1 MVPIMADLLRTQA
14 MISKKMTMVK
24 MSAVQMSRA
33 RFGMISEGGL
43 RRGRSVRGSRRP
55 RGRKGYMIATHKSH
69 ALHTHASVFTE
80 RVACVRSLPAHTHTT
95 EP

>member
-55 RGRKGYMIATHKSH
+55 RGRKGYDSHTSHRLCTHP
-69 ALHTHASVFTE
+69 HASVFTQ
-80 RVACVRSLPAHTHTT
+80 RVVCVRSLPAHTHTT